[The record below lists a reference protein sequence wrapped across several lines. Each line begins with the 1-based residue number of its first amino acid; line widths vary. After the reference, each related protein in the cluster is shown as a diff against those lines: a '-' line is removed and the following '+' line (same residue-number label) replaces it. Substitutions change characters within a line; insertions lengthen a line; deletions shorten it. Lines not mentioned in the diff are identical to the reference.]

1 VTPLELLSKAER
13 ALVSAELLLLAGD
26 PDGASNR
33 AYYAMFDAAR
43 AGLLCVTP
51 ESQAIKTHNGLI
63 SAFSQ
68 QLVKPGHIPLELG
81 RALNTMEDMR
91 IAADYRSLSIEADS
105 ANWAVMQARVF
116 VAAVREF
123 VTENPS
129 SRPLP

>member
-1 VTPLELLSKAER
+1 
-13 ALVSAELLLLAGD
+13 
-26 PDGASNR
+26 
-33 AYYAMFDAAR
+33 
-43 AGLLCVTP
+43 
-51 ESQAIKTHNGLI
+51 
-63 SAFSQ
+63 
-68 QLVKPGHIPLELG
+68 
-81 RALNTMEDMR
+81 MEDMR